1 MKKKID
7 WKKVGIYALYYFTLF
22 AAMFGFLMV
31 FGGIGNIEC
40 ADEMHKTLTKAE
52 EMQSYLTSFLGFP
65 VMIIFGKIAM
75 TISKVAGIGDSDD
88 EC

>member
-1 MKKKID
+1 MKKID

-22 AAMFGFLMV
+22 AAIFGFIMV

-40 ADEMHKTLTKAE
+40 ADEMHRTLTKAE
-52 EMQSYLTSFLGFP
+52 EIQSYLISFLGFP

-75 TISKVAGIGDSDD
+75 TIADVTGIGNSDD